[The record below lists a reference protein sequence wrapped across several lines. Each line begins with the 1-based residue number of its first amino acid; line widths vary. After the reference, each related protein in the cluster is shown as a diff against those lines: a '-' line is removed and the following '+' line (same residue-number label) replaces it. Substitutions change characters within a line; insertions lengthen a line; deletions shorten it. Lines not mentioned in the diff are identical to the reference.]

1 MNSPSNNPILQ
12 LVQMVRGGGNPMQLL
27 KQMVVND
34 PRMAQAMKMVQ
45 GKNTQ
50 QLQQMAQNMARE
62 RGTSVEE
69 VIQNLGLK

>member
-1 MNSPSNNPILQ
+1 MNSPFNNPLLQ
-12 LVQMVRGGGNPMQLL
+12 LVQMVRGGGNPMRLL
-27 KQMVVND
+27 QQIAVND

-50 QLQQMAQNMARE
+50 QLQQMAQNMAKE

>member
-1 MNSPSNNPILQ
+1 MNSPFNNPILQ
-12 LVQMVRGGGNPMQLL
+12 LVQMIRGGGNPMQFMR
-27 KQMVVND
+27 QIAGND

-69 VIQNLGLK
+69 VMQNLGLK